1 MQIPVTEIYIQM
13 GNHEIKWVVNG
24 FYEVFLCIKL
34 FTYWVKY
41 KFFIPYHTINIV
53 KQLKLTQTL

>member
-41 KFFIPYHTINIV
+41 LYIIFIYYIYYIYFS
-53 KQLKLTQTL
+53 L